1 MADQNRIFNEIGFI
15 SILTG
20 IFKMDECNQKVDPVK
35 QIRRKEGNADALQ
48 K

>member
-15 SILTG
+15 PILIG
-20 IFKMDECNQKVDPVK
+20 IFKIDECKKKVDQVK
-35 QIRRKEGNADALQ
+35 QIAWKEGNADALQ